1 MLLCC
6 RKCAGLW
13 RIIFLNGAKALCA
26 TDGLWCAVRLCCTG
40 RIIPDELS
48 GWGSAAASPGLSDA
62 VSVAVLPCLPDSS
75 YFLFCLKMENPFIR
89 ELSCLVQSPDK
100 GILSVLSVGGCR
112 FLRHRAGR
120 FCCFGVSGRFSGFSC
135 RRVSFCVWGQLLRRF
150 YRKRGNRYCFL
161 AFLMISSA
169 SRQFPVMEF
178 QSACPMVC
186 AGKSLEPIPTQ

>member
-48 GWGSAAASPGLSDA
+48 DWGSAAASPGLSDA

-75 YFLFCLKMENPFIR
+75 YFLLCLKMENPFIR
-89 ELSCLVQSPDK
+89 ELSRLVQSPDK
-100 GILSVLSVGGCR
+100 RILSGLSVGGCR

-120 FCCFGVSGRFSGFSC
+120 FCCFGVPGRFSGFSC
-135 RRVSFCVWGQLLRRF
+135 RRVSFCVWGSCCGGF
-150 YRKRGNRYCFL
+150 TGSGGTV
-161 AFLMISSA
+161 IS
-169 SRQFPVMEF
+169 FWLF
-178 QSACPMVC
+178 
-186 AGKSLEPIPTQ
+186 

>member
-48 GWGSAAASPGLSDA
+48 GWGSAA
-62 VSVAVLPCLPDSS
+62 VLPCLPDSS
-75 YFLFCLKMENPFIR
+75 YFLLCLKMENPFIR
-89 ELSCLVQSPDK
+89 ELSRLVQSPDK

>member
-1 MLLCC
+1 MWQLTGSMLLCC

-26 TDGLWCAVRLCCTG
+26 TDGLWCAVRSCCTD

-48 GWGSAAASPGLSDA
+48 VWGSA
-62 VSVAVLPCLPDSS
+62 AVLPCLPDSS
-75 YFLFCLKMENPFIR
+75 YFLLCLKMKNPFIR
-89 ELSCLVQSPDK
+89 ELSRLVQSPDK
-100 GILSVLSVGGCR
+100 GILSVLSVGSCR

-150 YRKRGNRYCFL
+150 YRKRGNRYFFL